1 MVEHFKTR
9 RAPALEKLLLE
20 SGILQKDDA
29 AGEIHEE
36 AGIRYDSATYD
47 QIWGDFCLC
56 WQPPSKPYVVCS
68 CWQYSWIGHCSH
80 HYATEAWIAP
90 TFCRPLLRLL
100 RHNVLAKI
108 KNQEKVL
115 FWPRTIA
122 GSRVFSLFSRNLQ
135 KVGSQHL
142 SSPMPHQEVVWGL
155 RQLPD
160 KPLQPPPPNGRESR
174 REHSDDEGLNM
185 HPGKRRWPRLLLL
198 TLLCCSKSSFRCL
211 RCGKRMAIR

>member
-1 MVEHFKTR
+1 MHHPVVNVRRGAIRLPWHRFAHVVYTGPQKWMCMAQAKPREIPGGLAKQMVEQLKTR

-20 SGILQKDDA
+20 SGILQKDDT

-56 WQPPSKPYVVCS
+56 WQPPSEPYVVCS
-68 CWQYSWIGHCSH
+68 CWQHSWIGHCSH

-122 GSRVFSLFSRNLQ
+122 
-135 KVGSQHL
+135 
-142 SSPMPHQEVVWGL
+142 E
-155 RQLPD
+155 
-160 KPLQPPPPNGRESR
+160 
-174 REHSDDEGLNM
+174 
-185 HPGKRRWPRLLLL
+185 
-198 TLLCCSKSSFRCL
+198 
-211 RCGKRMAIR
+211 